1 MLNSKT
7 GFPEK
12 KPETIIDIK
21 KDIDNL
27 ITIFG
32 GEGLKVFNKVA
43 HPESI
48 IPTVDL
54 DKKN

>member
-32 GEGLKVFNKVA
+32 GEGLEIFNKVA

>member
-12 KPETIIDIK
+12 KPETIIDINK
-21 KDIDNL
+21 NINNL

-32 GEGLKVFNKVA
+32 GEGLEIFNKVA